1 MAYVLMAPYYVLGHP
16 PPVVCYPV
24 PVRVPTV
31 CLTKECPCYPCTSM
45 RKRLLATRIMEEEM
59 DTSNDS
65 VSAVPPELTEGAS
78 DSYLDGEEKKD
89 LPENSNKDMGDT
101 KKEEDHKNNLEER
114 SSSSDAGSSDGS
126 GWEDGQ
132 TSDPDKDKFSGN
144 GSSDSGISGR
154 GSPGGGNSSG
164 DDTDNTVGS
173 AVTDVTFVEE
183 DSRGSLPPCPD
194 QDTKGDLDEGSAIQP
209 DQTDMTTGE
218 SVNCILRHYTS
229 MVTTSMTSAKSSIPA
244 QSYITPCFQPFGM
257 ELQGTST
264 HCTASYQ
271 GGNLQSAPIPS
282 TGMPARPD
290 EKLPTANNPIAT
302 KTSMKDIQQAKM
314 KRYQQVLEQ
323 LRKSGLFEVTLRT
336 AKLMRQSRL
345 IQAQINALRAD
356 AQRLSQSVIQ
366 DYPYSKTAVTSE
378 R

>member
-16 PPVVCYPV
+16 PVVYYPV
-24 PVRVPTV
+24 PVRAPTV
-31 CLTKECPCYPCTSM
+31 CLTKECPCTSM
-45 RKRLLATRIMEEEM
+45 RKRLLETRIMEEEM
-59 DTSNDS
+59 DTSNA
-65 VSAVPPELTEGAS
+65 AVPPRLTEGAS
-78 DSYLDGEEKKD
+78 DGYFDGEEKKD
-89 LPENSNKDMGDT
+89 LPENANKDMGET
-101 KKEEDHKNNLEER
+101 KKDDDHKNNLEER
-114 SSSSDAGSSDGS
+114 SSSSDTGSSDGS

-144 GSSDSGISGR
+144 GSSESGISGR

-173 AVTDVTFVEE
+173 AVTDMTFVEE
-183 DSRGSLPPCPD
+183 DSRCSLQSCPD
-194 QDTKGDLDEGSAIQP
+194 QDTKGGMDKGSDIQ
-209 DQTDMTTGE
+209 QNDMTTDE
-218 SVNCILRHYTS
+218 SVNCVLDLRHYTS
-229 MVTTSMTSAKSSIPA
+229 MVTTSMTSTKSSIPA

-257 ELQGTST
+257 DMQGTST
-264 HCTASYQ
+264 HCTASR
-271 GGNLQSAPIPS
+271 QSGKPQPATTQS
-282 TGMPARPD
+282 TGMRARPD
-290 EKLPTANNPIAT
+290 EKLQTAKDPVAA
-302 KTSMKDIQQAKM
+302 KDGMKDIQQAKM

-356 AQRLSQSVIQ
+356 AQRLSQSVVQ
-366 DYPYSKTAVTSE
+366 DYTYTKTAVTSE

>member
-16 PPVVCYPV
+16 PMVYYPI

-31 CLTKECPCYPCTSM
+31 CLAKECPCTFM
-45 RKRLLATRIMEEEM
+45 RKRLLETRIMEEDM
-59 DTSNDS
+59 DTSMA
-65 VSAVPPELTEGAS
+65 AVPAELTEGAAS
-78 DSYLDGEEKKD
+78 DGYFDGEEKKD
-89 LPENSNKDMGDT
+89 LPENANKDVGEN
-101 KKEEDHKNNLEER
+101 KKEEEGKRGLEER
-114 SSSSDAGSSDGS
+114 SSSSDGGSSDGS
-126 GWEDGQ
+126 GWEDAGQ

-183 DSRGSLPPCPD
+183 DSRCSLPSCPD
-194 QDTKGDLDEGSAIQP
+194 QDTTDDMEKGSAGQQ
-209 DQTDMTTGE
+209 DQNNMTPGE
-218 SVNCILRHYTS
+218 SVDCILHHYTS
-229 MVTTSMTSAKSSIPA
+229 MVTTSMTLAKSSIPT
-244 QSYITPCFQPFGM
+244 QSYITPCFQPYGM
-257 ELQGTST
+257 DVQGTST

-271 GGNLQSAPIPS
+271 GGTRAPIQS
-282 TGMPARPD
+282 TGMTARPD
-290 EKLPTANNPIAT
+290 EKLPAT
-302 KTSMKDIQQAKM
+302 KDPVAMTTSLKDVQQAKM

-356 AQRLSQSVIQ
+356 AQRLSQSVVQ
-366 DYPYSKTAVTSE
+366 DYTYSKAAVSTE